1 MTSILTHCRRLCPLV
16 TRVSQQYPR
25 GTFHISRMVRHL
37 AQQEAINVD
46 LELFDSYK
54 YSVVQLMELA
64 GLACAHAVSSEYP
77 VSPTPLLVVVG
88 PGNNGGD
95 GLVMARHLH
104 LLGYTA
110 HIYYPKQTENQ
121 LYKDLTYQ
129 AQLSDVKFLDSLPSD
144 ISSDYSLVVDCIFGF
159 SFKPPVRPQFQPIL
173 ESLSRV
179 TIPLISVD
187 IPSGWSVEAGPP
199 DDGTTPVLK
208 PDMLVSLT
216 APKKCSTHFTGPH
229 HYLGGR
235 FVPRQLAEKY
245 QLDLP
250 QYQGTDLV
258 VKLN

>member
-1 MTSILTHCRRLCPLV
+1 MISLLSHCRRSLSLSRLCQSPPQIQV
-16 TRVSQQYPR
+16 
-25 GTFHISRMVRHL
+25 SRMVRLL
-37 AQQEAINVD
+37 AQQEAVNVD
-46 LELFDSYK
+46 LELFDAYK

-64 GLACAHAVSSEYP
+64 GLACAHAVAKEYP
-77 VSPTPLLVVVG
+77 VQDDPVLIVAG

-104 LLGYTA
+104 LLGFTA
-110 HIYYPKQTENQ
+110 HVHYPKQTDNQ
-121 LYKDLTYQ
+121 LYKDLVVQ
-129 AQLSDVKFLDSLPSD
+129 AQLSDVKFIDELPAD
-144 ISSDYSLVVDCIFGF
+144 ISSHYSLVVDCIFGF
-159 SFKPPVRPQFQPIL
+159 SFKPPVRPQFSPIL
-173 ESLSRV
+173 EAISKI

-235 FVPRQLAEKY
+235 FVPPKLAEKY

-250 QYQGTDLV
+250 KYPGTDLV
-258 VKLN
+258 VKLT